1 VKVVV
6 LLVTFL
12 LFLIVSKAAWSVT
25 VNITNFP
32 VIVTDEPFTLTASIS
47 GATAGTNYL
56 RVDIFKE
63 STSNYFGETFN
74 GSDWYG
80 GSSFT
85 SYYPI
90 SIQSGVFWSGS
101 LQGRVGSPTQ
111 TEYDSQGTYKIRL
124 RRYTSGGGTSSSE
137 ANLSSVPVSIV
148 FPTQTPTPL
157 PPTNTPTPTPTLKPT
172 PTTVS
177 KQLVAKTSPI
187 QQVLKSE
194 TESKIE
200 KGVSTS
206 TALFSFETEKNK
218 EKKSQKKQT
227 IVLSDQLF
235 TPKIFVVIGILILIL
250 CAIVIL
256 GPIIGRKIRN
266 NENY

>member
-1 VKVVV
+1 
-6 LLVTFL
+6 
-12 LFLIVSKAAWSVT
+12 
-25 VNITNFP
+25 
-32 VIVTDEPFTLTASIS
+32 
-47 GATAGTNYL
+47 
-56 RVDIFKE
+56 
-63 STSNYFGETFN
+63 
-74 GSDWYG
+74 
-80 GSSFT
+80 
-85 SYYPI
+85 
-90 SIQSGVFWSGS
+90 
-101 LQGRVGSPTQ
+101 
-111 TEYDSQGTYKIRL
+111 
-124 RRYTSGGGTSSSE
+124 
-137 ANLSSVPVSIV
+137 
-148 FPTQTPTPL
+148 
-157 PPTNTPTPTPTLKPT
+157 
-172 PTTVS
+172 
-177 KQLVAKTSPI
+177 VAKTSPI